1 MIEQKQFSGVLNT
14 DDSNDILPVHHHKD
28 AQNIIFRGNGVNMRA
43 ENLPGNR
50 LLSNTLPTGTNQTIG
65 THYDSLN
72 NRIFIFNY
80 NSSGTHGIYIYN
92 TQANTF
98 QTLIQVGT
106 NTVEDVLGFTASSIT
121 SINIIYGDPT
131 DGDILYF
138 VDTLGRPTK
147 LNVQRYLAGTYTSIQ
162 RSYLDVAK
170 MPPSSPIKAAYG
182 ADTTTNTNNLQNGLF
197 QFIYRYVYDD
207 NEKSVWSTGS
217 EIPLPYMPN
226 NDGTIT
232 NAKYLN
238 NYISLYF
245 PTGDVNVKKIEL
257 AFRET
262 RDGATTDYSLITSF
276 VKADLSINSNDV
288 YNYNFYKSGIYT
300 FIDKTEQLLLFD
312 YVPLKANS
320 QELLNGSTLIYGGI
334 TEGYANTSLNASISQ
349 QLTSSSIKYTC
360 RNGLLFG
367 AEQTASNTI
376 KIFVDGT
383 IGSTTGTLASIYD
396 SAGGGVVFNV
406 VCTDSSNTNLAFTYT
421 ATNNTISTLL
431 SGLASAASAKGFTTS
446 VSGNFLTITK
456 TGVLLSSTICQYN
469 FNNLANNN
477 WEVIYSLYANAAYQ
491 YGIVY
496 YDANGKT
503 NGVNT
508 LQGLKLNTNTGNS
521 YPDPE
526 KEALYTYRQITITNT
541 PPSWAKYYQI
551 VRTNNLTYGDKAL
564 YWVSSGAFSD
574 KDVSVNQKYAYIRI
588 DNIYDYNLSIKAT
601 EGVVGYTF
609 SPGDRIKF
617 IKLFNSTGGSYTDL
631 ASNNF
636 DYPVISLEADPVMN
650 GIAKTGSFL
659 KIAYPTSDISTSFDF
674 TNSPEYQNYEIFI
687 YNPAATA
694 SASEQTYFEFGQK
707 YNIINGYHGG
717 NYQNQ
722 TSSQSAII
730 NFYDGDIFFRNRNVI
745 VSPTQT
751 ITSQGIPGFPD
762 KYWTV
767 SIGDSSQDVTT
778 TNYTIGHSVAQ
789 NCGGTP
795 NPLAYNQYPS
805 FGDSTFNYRN
815 TSSVDYNV
823 RFKFSFS
830 VCNTDIN
837 GATSLEIYVK
847 VYNASTG
854 FPTAASPVTKILN
867 PIALPQAVSGSTSYQ
882 TFDVNIDAIVK
893 VPAGYKASLIF
904 ANVKPAAQIRVTPFV
919 LYITP
924 LNTINILVDDPSF
937 SDVFNL
943 QTNSNSRPL
952 IVDVNAK
959 QAYYSTLVRY
969 SQAYQQGTSINGT
982 NRFYYLDFDTYDKKF
997 GDIVRMKLHNRD
1009 LRIFQYKKCG
1019 VVPVYSVETLN
1030 QDGTNNLVASSK
1042 IINQIRYYEGD
1053 FGIGNQPTSLAT
1065 SGYADYFADPV
1076 KGYFVRLSQDGIT
1089 PISEL
1094 YKMQTFAGNN
1104 LPNYLS
1110 SHAYATGGIAKILGV
1125 FYFSK
1130 DRDGEF
1136 ISVLQ
1141 PGTGLSSGYTLA
1153 FNEVKNTYT
1162 SFYSF
1167 NPEAILNFENKLA
1180 SFKNG
1185 QLYIHDSST
1194 QNNFY
1199 GTQYSS
1205 SITFVFNKDNILK
1218 KTFDYVTLDA
1228 TDYWTSTTMG
1238 DVNTALGQSSNLVQS
1253 DYQIHEGLYHAALQR
1268 DNNSLGGI
1276 INGDYLKGTWLQ
1288 TKFSNSATNL
1298 VYLSGL
1304 YLGYQLSNRNL

>member
-1 MIEQKQFSGVLNT
+1 MIEQKQFNGVLNT
-14 DDSNDILPVHHHKD
+14 DDSNDILPAHHHKD
-28 AQNIIFRGNGVNMRA
+28 AQNIVFRGNGVNMKA
-43 ENLPGNR
+43 ENIPGTR
-50 LLSNTLPTGTNQTIG
+50 LVSNTLPSGTNQTIG

-72 NRIFIFNY
+72 NRIFYFNY
-80 NSSGTHGIYIYN
+80 NSNSTHGIYIYN
-92 TQANTF
+92 TQAGTF
-98 QTLIQVGT
+98 QTLIQNGT
-106 NTVEDVLGFTASSIT
+106 NTVGDVLGFTANPIT

-147 LNVQRYLAGTYTSIQ
+147 LNVQRYLAGIYTSIQ

-182 ADTTTNTNNLQNGLF
+182 ADTTTNTNNLNNGLF
-197 QFIYRYVYDD
+197 QFIYRFVYDD

-217 EIPLPYMPN
+217 EVPLPFMPN
-226 NDGTIT
+226 NDGSIF

-238 NYISLYF
+238 NYIALYF
-245 PTGDVNVKKIEL
+245 PTGDVNVKKIEI

-262 RDGATTDYSLITSF
+262 RDGATSDYSLITSL
-276 VKADLSINSNDV
+276 VKADLSINNNDV
-288 YNYNFYKSGIYT
+288 YNYNFYKNGIYT
-300 FIDKTEQLLLFD
+300 FIDKVEQLLLFD
-312 YVPLKANS
+312 YVPQKANA
-320 QELLNGSTLIYGGI
+320 QELLNGATLIYGGI
-334 TEGYANTSLNASISQ
+334 TEGYANVPLSASITQ
-349 QLTSSSIKYTC
+349 QQSASSIKYTC

-367 AEQTASNTI
+367 AEQISANSI

-383 IGSTTGTLASIYD
+383 VGTTAGTLASIYD
-396 SAGGGVVFNV
+396 SSGGGVVFNV
-406 VCTDSSNTNLAFTYT
+406 NITDSSNTNLSFTYT
-421 ATNNTISTLL
+421 ATNNNTSTLL
-431 SGLASAASAKGFTTS
+431 TGLASAASAKGFTTS
-446 VSGNFLTITK
+446 VNTNSITITK
-456 TGVLLSSTICQYN
+456 TGVLLGSTLCQYN
-469 FNNLANNN
+469 FNNLLNNS

-491 YGIVY
+491 YGVVY

-508 LQGLKLNTNTGNS
+508 IQALKLNTNTSNA

-526 KEALYTYRQITITNT
+526 KEALYTYRQLTINNT
-541 PPSWAKYYQI
+541 PPSWAAYYQI

-609 SPGDRIKF
+609 STGDRVKF
-617 IKLFNSTGGSYTDL
+617 IKLFNSTGSSYTDL

-636 DYPVISLEADPVMN
+636 DYPIISLESNPVMN
-650 GIAKTGSFL
+650 GVTKEGSYL
-659 KIAYPTSDISTSFDF
+659 KIAYPASDISTSFDF
-674 TNSPEYQNYEIFI
+674 TSSPEYQNYEIFI

-722 TSSQSAII
+722 TSGQSAII
-730 NFYDGDIFFRNRNVI
+730 NFYDGDVFFRNRNVI
-745 VSPTQT
+745 VSPSKT
-751 ITSQGIPGFPD
+751 ITGQGIAAWATPSTYNYYTP
-762 KYWTV
+762 K
-767 SIGDSSQDVTT
+767 IGDSSQDVITS
-778 TNYTIGHSVAQ
+778 NYTIGHSVEQSVTAA
-789 NCGGTP
+789 NIV
-795 NPLAYNQYPS
+795 YSQYPS
-805 FGDSTFNYRN
+805 WIDSTFNYQN
-815 TSSVDYNV
+815 TSSIDYNV

-830 VCNTDIN
+830 TYNTDVNMGTLLYAYI
-837 GATSLEIYVK
+837 K

-854 FPTAASPVTKILN
+854 FPTAQYPLTQIMDAVK
-867 PIALPQAVSGSTSYQ
+867 LPQATNNTTYQ
-882 TFDVNIDAIVK
+882 IIDVNVDAIVK
-893 VPAGYKASLIF
+893 IKAGYKASILF
-904 ANVKPAAQIRVTPFV
+904 YDKSGANRVVINPFTID
-919 LYITP
+919 ITP
-924 LNTINILVDDPSF
+924 LRTINILVDDPSF

-943 QTNSNSRPL
+943 QTNSSSRPL
-952 IVDVNAK
+952 VVDINAK

-997 GDIVRMKLHNRD
+997 GDIIRMKLHNRD

-1019 VVPVYSVETLN
+1019 AVPVYSVETLN

-1053 FGIGNQPTSLAT
+1053 FGIGNQPASLAT

-1104 LPNYLS
+1104 LTNYLS
-1110 SHAYATGGIAKILGV
+1110 SHSYATGGTAKILGV
-1125 FYFSK
+1125 FHFSK

-1141 PGTGLSSGYTLA
+1141 PGTGLTGYTLA
-1153 FNEVKNTYT
+1153 FNEVKNAYT

-1167 NPEAILNFENKLA
+1167 NPESIVNFENKLA

-1205 SITFVFNKDNILK
+1205 SITLVFNKDNIIK
-1218 KTFDYVTLDA
+1218 KTFDYLTLDA
-1228 TDYWTSTTMG
+1228 TDYWTSATMN
-1238 DVNTALGQSSNLVQS
+1238 DVNTSLGQSSNLVQS
-1253 DYQIHEGLYHAALQR
+1253 DYEIHEGLYHGALLR

-1276 INGDYLKGTWLQ
+1276 INGDYLKGTWLE

>member
-1 MIEQKQFSGVLNT
+1 MVEQKQFSGILNLDDNNDVLP
-14 DDSNDILPVHHHKD
+14 SSHHKD
-28 AQNIIFRGNGVNMRA
+28 AINIIFKGNGTNMNA
-43 ENLPGNR
+43 ENLPGTR
-50 LLSNTLPTGTNQTIG
+50 LVSNTLPSGTNQTIG

-72 NRIFIFNY
+72 NRIFYFNF
-80 NSSGTHGIYIYN
+80 NSNGTHGIYIYN
-92 TQANTF
+92 TQASTF
-98 QTLIQVGT
+98 QTLIQSGT
-106 NTVEDVLGFTASSIT
+106 NTVGDVLGFTANPIT

-131 DGDILYF
+131 DGDILYY

-182 ADTTTNTNNLQNGLF
+182 ADTTTNTNNLTNGLF
-197 QFIYRYVYDD
+197 QFIYRFVYDD

-217 EIPLPYMPN
+217 EVPLPFMPN

-262 RDGATTDYSLITSF
+262 RDGATTDYSLITSL
-276 VKADLSINSNDV
+276 VKSDLSIGSNDV
-288 YNYNFYKSGIYT
+288 YNYNFYKNGIYT
-300 FIDKTEQLLLFD
+300 FVEKIEQLLLFD
-312 YVPLKANS
+312 YVPLKANA

-334 TEGYANTSLNASISQ
+334 TEGYSNTPLNASITQ
-349 QLTSSSIKYTC
+349 QNSASSVKYTC

-367 AEQTASNTI
+367 AEQISNNSI

-383 IGSTTGTLASIYD
+383 IGTAAGTIASIYD
-396 SAGGGVVFNV
+396 TTGGGVVFNV
-406 VCTDSSNTNLAFTYT
+406 NVTDGSNANLSFTYT
-421 ATNNTISTLL
+421 ATNTDFSMLL

-446 VSGNFLTITK
+446 VSGNFLTISK
-456 TGVLLSSTICQYN
+456 TGALLSSTLCQYN
-469 FNNLANNN
+469 FNNLSNNN

-508 LQGLKLNTNTGNS
+508 IQALKLNTNSVNS

-526 KEALYTYRQITITNT
+526 KEALYTYRQLTINNT

-609 SPGDRIKF
+609 APGDRVKF
-617 IKLFNSTGGSYTDL
+617 IKLFNSTGSAYTDL

-636 DYPVISLEADPVMN
+636 DYPIISLETDPVMN

-659 KIAYPTSDISTSFDF
+659 KIAYPTSDVSASFDF
-674 TNSPEYQNYEIFI
+674 TSSPEYQNYEIFI

-707 YNIINGYHGG
+707 YNILNGYHGG

-722 TSSQSAII
+722 TTSQSAII
-730 NFYDGDIFFRNRNVI
+730 NFYDGDVFFRNRNI
-745 VSPTQT
+745 LVSPTQV
-751 ITSQGIPGFPD
+751 ITSQGIAGFPD

-767 SIGDSSQDVTT
+767 SIGDSSQDVVTS
-778 TNYTIGHSVAQ
+778 NYTIGHSVAQ
-789 NCGGTP
+789 NCGGMP
-795 NPLAYNQYPS
+795 NQLAYNQYPS
-805 FGDSTFNYRN
+805 WGDSTFNYQN
-815 TSSVDYNV
+815 TSSIDYNV
-823 RFKFSFS
+823 RFKFSFN
-830 VCNTDIN
+830 VYNTDVN
-837 GATSLEIYVK
+837 KASSLEIYVK

-854 FPTAASPVTKILN
+854 FPTAASPITKILS
-867 PIALPQAVSGSTSYQ
+867 PIALPQAISGATSYKS
-882 TFDVNIDAIVK
+882 FDINVDAIVK

-904 ANVKPAAQIRVTPFV
+904 ANINVAAQIRISPFI
-919 LYITP
+919 LNITP
-924 LNTINILVDDPSF
+924 LRTINILVDDPSF
-937 SDVFNL
+937 SDIFNL
-943 QTNSNSRPL
+943 QTSSNSRPL
-952 IVDVNAK
+952 IVDINAK
-959 QAYYSTLVRY
+959 NAYYSTLVRY

-982 NRFYYLDFDTYDKKF
+982 NRFYYLDQDTYDKKF

-1019 VVPVYSVETLN
+1019 VVPVFSVETLN

-1042 IINQIRYYEGD
+1042 IVNPIRYYEGE

-1076 KGYFVRLSQDGIT
+1076 KGYFLRLSQDGIT

-1110 SHAYATGGIAKILGV
+1110 SHTYSSGGSAKILGV

-1141 PGTGLSSGYTLA
+1141 PGTGLTGYTLA
-1153 FNEVKNTYT
+1153 FNEVKNHYT

-1185 QLYIHDSST
+1185 QLYIHDSAT
-1194 QNNFY
+1194 RNNFY

-1218 KTFDYVTLDA
+1218 KTFDYVTFDA
-1228 TDYWTSTTMG
+1228 TDYWTSPTIG
-1238 DVNTALGQSSNLVQS
+1238 DVTTSLGQPSNLVQG
-1253 DYQIHEGLYHAALQR
+1253 DYEIYEGMYHGALQR
-1268 DNNSLGGI
+1268 DNNSLGGV
-1276 INGDYLKGTWLQ
+1276 INGDYLKGTWIQ
-1288 TKFSNSATNL
+1288 AKFSNSATSL

>member
-1 MIEQKQFSGVLNT
+1 MIQQKQFGGVLNT
-14 DDSNDILPVHHHKD
+14 DDSNDILPAHHHKD
-28 AQNIIFRGNGVNMRA
+28 ALNIIFRGNGVNMRA

-50 LLSNTLPTGTNQTIG
+50 LVSNTLPSGTNQTIG

-72 NRIFIFNY
+72 NRIFYLNY
-80 NSSGTHGIYIYN
+80 NSNNNHGIYIYN
-92 TQANTF
+92 TQAGTF
-98 QTLIQVGT
+98 QTLIQSGT
-106 NTVEDVLGFTASSIT
+106 NTVGDVLGFTTSPIT
-121 SINIIYGDPT
+121 SINIIYGDTNT
-131 DGDILYF
+131 DGNILYF
-138 VDTLGRPTK
+138 IDSIGRPTK
-147 LNVQRYLAGTYTSIQ
+147 INIERYLAGTYTSIQ

-182 ADTTTNTNNLQNGLF
+182 ADTTTNTNNLNNGLF

-217 EIPLPYMPN
+217 EVPLPFMPN
-226 NDGTIT
+226 NDGSIA

-238 NYISLYF
+238 NYIALYF

-262 RDGATTDYSLITSF
+262 RDGATSDYSLITSL

-288 YNYNFYKSGIYT
+288 YNYNFYKNGVYT
-300 FIDKTEQLLLFD
+300 YVDKVEQILLFD
-312 YVPLKANS
+312 YAPQKANA

-334 TEGYANTSLNASISQ
+334 TEGYANVPLNATIAQTADS
-349 QLTSSSIKYTC
+349 LHLFAC

-367 AEQTASNTI
+367 AEQTGTNTI

-383 IGSTTGTLASIYD
+383 IGSTSGTLASIYD
-396 SAGGGVVFNV
+396 SAAGGVVFNV
-406 VCTDSSNTNLAFTYT
+406 NVTDGSNTNLSFTYT
-421 ATNNTISTLL
+421 ASDNVIADLLGGLST
-431 SGLASAASAKGFTTS
+431 AAIAKGFTTS
-446 VSGNFLTITK
+446 ISGNFLTITK
-456 TGVLLSSTICQYN
+456 TGVLLSSVNTEYN
-469 FNNLANNN
+469 FASLTNNN
-477 WEVIYSLYANAAYQ
+477 WEVIYSLYTNASYQ

-508 LQGLKLNTNTGNS
+508 IPALKIGTNS
-521 YPDPE
+521 YGSYANPFNQ
-526 KEALYTYRQITITNT
+526 ALTWRQLTINNT

-601 EGVVGYTF
+601 EGVIGYTF
-609 SPGDRIKF
+609 APGDRVKF
-617 IKLFNSTGGSYTDL
+617 MKRYTSTGAVGLDVAGSNY
-631 ASNNF
+631 
-636 DYPVISLEADPVMN
+636 DYPIISLESNPVM
-650 GIAKTGSFL
+650 TGVVKEGSYL
-659 KIAYPTSDISTSFDF
+659 KIAYPTSDIGSGIAFDG
-674 TNSPEYQNYEIFI
+674 TPDYQNYEIFI
-687 YNPAATA
+687 YNPALTT
-694 SASEQTYFEFGQK
+694 SSNEQTYFEFGQK
-707 YNIINGYHGG
+707 YPVVNGYHGG

-722 TSSQSAII
+722 TSSQSAILY
-730 NFYDGDIFFRNRNVI
+730 FSDGDVFYRNRNVL
-745 VSPTQT
+745 VTPPKL
-751 ITSQGIPGFPD
+751 ITAQGIDQYAVQYATP
-762 KYWTV
+762 K
-767 SIGDSSQDVTT
+767 IGDSSQDVTT
-778 TNYTIGHSVAQ
+778 TNYIIGHSTNQTVSS
-789 NCGGTP
+789 
-795 NPLAYNQYPS
+795 LAYNQFPS
-805 FGDSTFNYRN
+805 SADAYYNYSN
-815 TSSVDYNV
+815 LSAVDYNV
-823 RFKFSFS
+823 RFKFSFTAF
-830 VCNTDIN
+830 NNDIN
-837 GATSLEIYVK
+837 AGKTGSLSIYVK
-847 VYNASTG
+847 VYASNGSATNY
-854 FPTAASPVTKILN
+854 SLTKILN
-867 PIALPQAVSGSTSYQ
+867 PVVIPQPQSNSNPY
-882 TFDVNIDAIVK
+882 VNVDINVDAIVK
-893 VPAGYKASLIF
+893 VPAGCRASLIF
-904 ANVKPAAQIRVTPFV
+904 TNDYTSNALHVAPFNIE
-919 LYITP
+919 ITP
-924 LNTINILVDDPSF
+924 LNNINIVVDDPSF

-952 IVDVNAK
+952 VVDINAK

-982 NRFYYLDFDTYDKKF
+982 NRFYYLDSDTYDKKF

-1019 VVPVYSVETLN
+1019 VAPVFSVETLN

-1110 SHAYATGGIAKILGV
+1110 SHAYSTGGSAKILGV

-1141 PGTGLSSGYTLA
+1141 PGTGLTGYTLA
-1153 FNEVKNTYT
+1153 FNEIKNAYT

-1205 SITFVFNKDNILK
+1205 SITLVFNKDNILK
-1218 KTFDYVTLDA
+1218 KTFDYLTLDA
-1228 TDYWTSTTMG
+1228 TDYWTSPTMG
-1238 DVNTALGQSSNLVQS
+1238 DVNTTLGQQSNLVQS
-1253 DYQIHEGLYHAALQR
+1253 DYEIHEGLYHAALQR

-1276 INGDYLKGTWLQ
+1276 INGDYLKGTWLE

>member
-1 MIEQKQFSGVLNT
+1 MIQQKQFGGVLNT
-14 DDSNDILPVHHHKD
+14 DDSNDILPAHHHKD
-28 AQNIIFRGNGVNMRA
+28 ALNIIFRGNGVNMRA

-50 LLSNTLPTGTNQTIG
+50 LVSNTLPSGTNQTIG

-72 NRIFIFNY
+72 NRIFYFNY
-80 NSSGTHGIYIYN
+80 NSNNNHGIYIYN
-92 TQANTF
+92 TQAGTF
-98 QTLIQVGT
+98 QTLIQSGT
-106 NTVEDVLGFTASSIT
+106 NTVGDVLGFTTSPIT
-121 SINIIYGDPT
+121 SINIIYGDTNT
-131 DGDILYF
+131 DGNILYF
-138 VDTLGRPTK
+138 IDSIGRPTK
-147 LNVQRYLAGTYTSIQ
+147 INIERYLAGTYTSIQ

-182 ADTTTNTNNLQNGLF
+182 ADTTTNTNNLNNGLF

-217 EIPLPYMPN
+217 EVPLPFMPN
-226 NDGTIT
+226 NDGSIA

-238 NYISLYF
+238 NYIALYF

-262 RDGATTDYSLITSF
+262 RDGVTSDYSLITSL

-288 YNYNFYKSGIYT
+288 YNYNFYKNSVYT
-300 FIDKTEQLLLFD
+300 YVDKVEQILLFD
-312 YVPLKANS
+312 YVPQKANA

-334 TEGYANTSLNASISQ
+334 TEGYANVPLNATIAQTADS
-349 QLTSSSIKYTC
+349 LHLFAC

-367 AEQTASNTI
+367 AEQTGTNTI

-383 IGSTTGTLASIYD
+383 IGSTSGTLASIYD
-396 SAGGGVVFNV
+396 SAAGGVVFNV
-406 VCTDSSNTNLAFTYT
+406 NVTDGSNTNLSFTYT
-421 ATNNTISTLL
+421 ASDNVIADLLGGLST
-431 SGLASAASAKGFTTS
+431 AAIAKGFTTS
-446 VSGNFLTITK
+446 ISGNFLTITK
-456 TGVLLSSTICQYN
+456 TGVLLSSVNTEYN
-469 FNNLANNN
+469 FASLTNNN
-477 WEVIYSLYANAAYQ
+477 WEVIYSLYTNASYQ

-508 LQGLKLNTNTGNS
+508 IPALKIGTNS
-521 YPDPE
+521 YGSYANPFNQ
-526 KEALYTYRQITITNT
+526 ALTWRQLTINNT

-601 EGVVGYTF
+601 EGVIGYTF
-609 SPGDRIKF
+609 APGDRVKF
-617 IKLFNSTGGSYTDL
+617 MKRYTSTGAVGLDVAGSNY
-631 ASNNF
+631 
-636 DYPVISLEADPVMN
+636 DYPIISLESNPVM
-650 GIAKTGSFL
+650 TGVVKEGSYL
-659 KIAYPTSDISTSFDF
+659 KIAYPTSDIGSGIAFDG
-674 TNSPEYQNYEIFI
+674 TPDYQNYEIFI
-687 YNPAATA
+687 YNPALTT
-694 SASEQTYFEFGQK
+694 SSNEQTYFEFGQK
-707 YNIINGYHGG
+707 YPVVNGYHGG

-722 TSSQSAII
+722 TSSQSAILY
-730 NFYDGDIFFRNRNVI
+730 FSDGDVFYRNRNVL
-745 VSPTQT
+745 VTPPKL
-751 ITSQGIPGFPD
+751 ITAQGIDQYAVQYATP
-762 KYWTV
+762 K
-767 SIGDSSQDVTT
+767 IGDSSQDVTT
-778 TNYTIGHSVAQ
+778 TNYIIGHSTNQTVSS
-789 NCGGTP
+789 
-795 NPLAYNQYPS
+795 LAYNQFPS
-805 FGDSTFNYRN
+805 SADAYYNYSN
-815 TSSVDYNV
+815 LSAVDYNV
-823 RFKFSFS
+823 RFKFSFTAF
-830 VCNTDIN
+830 NNDIN
-837 GATSLEIYVK
+837 AGKTGSLSIYVK
-847 VYNASTG
+847 VYASNGSATNY
-854 FPTAASPVTKILN
+854 SLTKILN
-867 PIALPQAVSGSTSYQ
+867 PVVIPQPQSNSNPY
-882 TFDVNIDAIVK
+882 VNVDINVDAIVK
-893 VPAGYKASLIF
+893 VPAGCRASLIF
-904 ANVKPAAQIRVTPFV
+904 TNDYTSNALHVAPFNIE
-919 LYITP
+919 ITP
-924 LNTINILVDDPSF
+924 LNNINIVVDDPSF

-952 IVDVNAK
+952 VVDINAK

-982 NRFYYLDFDTYDKKF
+982 NRFYYLDSDTYDKKF

-1019 VVPVYSVETLN
+1019 VAPVFSVETLN

-1110 SHAYATGGIAKILGV
+1110 SHAYSTGGSAKILGV

-1141 PGTGLSSGYTLA
+1141 PGTGLTGYTLA
-1153 FNEVKNTYT
+1153 FNEIKNAYT

-1205 SITFVFNKDNILK
+1205 SITLVFNKDNILK
-1218 KTFDYVTLDA
+1218 KTFDYLTLDA
-1228 TDYWTSTTMG
+1228 TDYWTSPTMG
-1238 DVNTALGQSSNLVQS
+1238 DVNTTLGQQSNLVQS
-1253 DYQIHEGLYHAALQR
+1253 DYEIHEGLYHAALQR

-1276 INGDYLKGTWLQ
+1276 INGDYLKGTWLE

>member
-1 MIEQKQFSGVLNT
+1 MIQQKQFGGVLNT
-14 DDSNDILPVHHHKD
+14 DDSNDILPAHHHKD
-28 AQNIIFRGNGVNMRA
+28 AQNIVFRGNGVNMRA
-43 ENLPGNR
+43 ENLPGTR
-50 LLSNTLPTGTNQTIG
+50 LVSNILPTGTNQTIG
-65 THYDSLN
+65 THYDSVN
-72 NRIFIFNY
+72 NRIFYFNY
-80 NSSGTHGIYIYN
+80 NSNNTHGIYIYN
-92 TQANTF
+92 TQAGTF
-98 QTLIQVGT
+98 QTLLQIGSGT
-106 NTVEDVLGFTASSIT
+106 DGDVLGFTAAPIT

-147 LNVQRYLAGTYTSIQ
+147 LNVQRYLAGTYSLVK

-182 ADTTTNTNNLQNGLF
+182 ADLTTNTNNLQNGLF

-217 EIPLPYMPN
+217 EVPLPYMPN
-226 NDGTIT
+226 NDGTIA

-245 PTGDVNVKKIEL
+245 PTGDFNVKKIEL

-262 RDGATTDYSLITSF
+262 RDGATSDWSLINSF
-276 VKADLSINSNDV
+276 VKSDLSISSNDV
-288 YNYNFYKSGIYT
+288 YNYSFYKSGIYT
-300 FIDKTEQLLLFD
+300 FIDKVEQLLLFD
-312 YVPLKANS
+312 YVPLQANA
-320 QELLNGSTLIYGGI
+320 QELINGSTLIYGGI
-334 TEGYANTSLNASISQ
+334 TEGYSNVPLNASITQ
-349 QLTSSSIKYTC
+349 QASSGSLFAC
-360 RNGLLFG
+360 RNGLLFS
-367 AEQTASNTI
+367 AEQTSTNTI

-383 IGSTTGTLASIYD
+383 VGTTSGTLASIYD

-406 VCTDSSNTNLAFTYT
+406 NITDSSNTNLGFTYT
-421 ATNNTISTLL
+421 ATNNNTSTLL

-446 VSGNFLTITK
+446 ISGNFLTITK
-456 TGVLLSSTICQYN
+456 TGSLLSSTNCQYN
-469 FNNLANNN
+469 FVSLNNN
-477 WEVIYSLYANAAYQ
+477 KWEVIYSLYANAAYQ

-508 LQGLKLNTNTGNS
+508 LQGLKLNTNASNIF
-521 YPDPE
+521 PDPLN
-526 KEALYTYRQITITNT
+526 EALYSYRQLTITNT
-541 PPSWAKYYQI
+541 PPSWAAYYQI

-609 SPGDRIKF
+609 ATGDRVKF
-617 IKLFNSTGGSYTDL
+617 IKRFNSTGGVAQDVS
-631 ASNNF
+631 ASNY
-636 DYPVISLEADPVMN
+636 DYPIISLEATPVMN
-650 GIAKTGSFL
+650 GVTKEGSYL
-659 KIAYPTSDISTSFDF
+659 KIAYPTSDIGSGIYFDG
-674 TNSPEYQNYEIFI
+674 TPDAQNYEIFI

-722 TSSQSAII
+722 TSGQSAILY
-730 NFYDGDIFFRNRNVI
+730 FTDGDVFYRNRNVI
-745 VSPTQT
+745 VSPAKT
-751 ITSQGIPGFPD
+751 ITGQGIAAWATPSTYNYYTP
-762 KYWTV
+762 K
-767 SIGDSSQDVTT
+767 IGDSSQDVIT
-778 TNYTIGHSVAQ
+778 TNYTIGHSLEQSV
-789 NCGGTP
+789 TP
-795 NPLAYNQYPS
+795 ANIVYNQYPAW
-805 FGDSTFNYRN
+805 GDATFNYQN

-823 RFKFSFS
+823 RLKFSFS
-830 VCNTDIN
+830 TYNTDVN
-837 GATSLEIYVK
+837 MGTLLYAYVK

-854 FPTAASPVTKILN
+854 FPTASYPLTQIMDAVK
-867 PIALPQAVSGSTSYQ
+867 LPQATNNNTYQ
-882 TFDVNIDAIVK
+882 IIDVNVDAIVK
-893 VPAGYKASLIF
+893 VPAGFKASILF
-904 ANVKPAAQIRVTPFV
+904 YDKSGANRVVINPFTID
-919 LYITP
+919 ITP
-924 LNTINILVDDPSF
+924 LNTINIAIDDPSF

-943 QTNSNSRPL
+943 QTSSNSRPL

-982 NRFYYLDFDTYDKKF
+982 NRFYYLDSDTYDKKF
-997 GDIVRMKLHNRD
+997 GDIIRMKLHNRD

-1019 VVPVYSVETLN
+1019 VAPVYSVETLN
-1030 QDGTNNLVASSK
+1030 QDMTNNLVASSK
-1042 IINQIRYYEGD
+1042 IINPIRYYEGD
-1053 FGIGNQPTSLAT
+1053 FGIGNQPTSLT
-1065 SGYADYFADPV
+1065 SSGHADYFADPV
-1076 KGYFVRLSQDGIT
+1076 KGYFIRLSQDGVT

-1110 SHAYATGGIAKILGV
+1110 SHAYATGGSAKILGV
-1125 FYFSK
+1125 YHFSK

-1141 PGTGLSSGYTLA
+1141 PGTGLLAGYTLA
-1153 FNEVKNTYT
+1153 FNEIKNSYT

-1167 NPEAILNFENKLA
+1167 SPEAIVNFENKLA

-1185 QLYIHDSST
+1185 QMYIHDSST
-1194 QNNFY
+1194 RNNFY
-1199 GTQYSS
+1199 GTQYGSS
-1205 SITFVFNKDNILK
+1205 LTFVFNKDNIIK
-1218 KTFDYVTLDA
+1218 KTFDYLTLDA
-1228 TDYWTSTTMG
+1228 TDYWTSATMN
-1238 DVNTALGQSSNLVQS
+1238 DVNTSLGQSSNLVQS
-1253 DYQIHEGLYHAALQR
+1253 DYEIHEGLYHAALQR

-1276 INGDYLKGTWLQ
+1276 INGDYLKGTWLE
-1288 TKFSNSATNL
+1288 TKFFNSATNL

>member
-1 MIEQKQFSGVLNT
+1 MIQQKQFGGILNT
-14 DDSNDILPVHHHKD
+14 DDSNDILPAHHHKD
-28 AQNIIFRGNGVNMRA
+28 ALNIIFRGNGVNMKA
-43 ENLPGNR
+43 ENLPGTR
-50 LLSNTLPTGTNQTIG
+50 LVSNTLPSGTNQTIG

-72 NRIFIFNY
+72 NRIFYFNY
-80 NSSGTHGIYIYN
+80 NSNGTHGIYIYN
-92 TQANTF
+92 TQAGTF
-98 QTLIQVGT
+98 QTLIQSGT
-106 NTVEDVLGFTASSIT
+106 NTVGDVLGFTTSPIT
-121 SINIIYGDPT
+121 SINIIYGDTNT
-131 DGDILYF
+131 DGNILYF
-138 VDTLGRPTK
+138 IDSIGRPTK
-147 LNVQRYLAGTYTSIQ
+147 INIERYLAGTYTSIQ

-170 MPPSSPIKAAYG
+170 IPPSSPIKAAYG
-182 ADTTTNTNNLQNGLF
+182 ADTTTNTNNLNNGLF

-217 EIPLPYMPN
+217 EVPLPFMPN
-226 NDGTIT
+226 NDGSIT
-232 NAKYLN
+232 NAKYLS
-238 NYISLYF
+238 NYIALYF
-245 PTGDVNVKKIEL
+245 PTGDVNVKKIEI

-262 RDGATTDYSLITSF
+262 RDGATSDYSLITSL
-276 VKADLSINSNDV
+276 VKSDLSINSNDV
-288 YNYNFYKSGIYT
+288 YNYNFYKNSVYT
-300 FIDKTEQLLLFD
+300 YVDKVEQILLFD
-312 YVPLKANS
+312 YVPQKANA

-334 TEGYANTSLNASISQ
+334 TEGYANVPLNATIAQ
-349 QLTSSSIKYTC
+349 NASSGSLFTC

-367 AEQTASNTI
+367 AEQIASNTI

-383 IGSTTGTLASIYD
+383 IGSSAGTLASIYD

-406 VCTDSSNTNLAFTYT
+406 NATDSSNTNLSFTYT
-421 ATNNTISTLL
+421 ATSNTTSALL
-431 SGLASAASAKGFTTS
+431 SGLASAASAKGFSTS
-446 VSGNFLTITK
+446 ISGNFLTITK
-456 TGVLLSSTICQYN
+456 TGALLNSTQCQYN
-469 FNNLANNN
+469 FVSLTNNN
-477 WEVIYSLYANAAYQ
+477 WEVIYSLYSNAAYQ

-508 LQGLKLNTNTGNS
+508 ISALKLGTNKSNLF
-521 YPDPE
+521 PDPLNQ
-526 KEALYTYRQITITNT
+526 ALYSYRQLTITNT
-541 PPSWAKYYQI
+541 PPSWAAYYQI

-601 EGVVGYTF
+601 EGVIGYTF
-609 SPGDRIKF
+609 AQGDRVKF
-617 IKLFNSTGGSYTDL
+617 IKRYSSTGAVGQDVS
-631 ASNNF
+631 ASNF
-636 DYPVISLEADPVMN
+636 DYPIISLEENPVM
-650 GIAKTGSFL
+650 TGVVKEGSYL
-659 KIAYPTSDISTSFDF
+659 KIAYPTSDIGSGIAFDG
-674 TNSPEYQNYEIFI
+674 TPDYQNYEIFI
-687 YNPAATA
+687 YNPALTT
-694 SASEQTYFEFGQK
+694 SANEQTYFEFGQK
-707 YNIINGYHGG
+707 YPVVNGYHSG

-722 TSSQSAII
+722 TSSQSAILY
-730 NFYDGDIFFRNRNVI
+730 FSDGDVFYRNRNVL
-745 VSPTQT
+745 VTPPKL
-751 ITSQGIPGFPD
+751 ITAQGIDQYAVQYATP
-762 KYWTV
+762 K
-767 SIGDSSQDVTT
+767 IGDSSQDVTT
-778 TNYTIGHSVAQ
+778 TNYIIGHSTNQTVSS
-789 NCGGTP
+789 
-795 NPLAYNQYPS
+795 LVYNQFPS
-805 FGDSTFNYRN
+805 SADAYYNYSN
-815 TSSVDYNV
+815 LSAVDYNV
-823 RFKFSFS
+823 RFKFSFTAF
-830 VCNTDIN
+830 NNDIN
-837 GATSLEIYVK
+837 AGKTGSLSIYVK
-847 VYNASTG
+847 VYASNGSATNY
-854 FPTAASPVTKILN
+854 SLTKILN
-867 PIALPQAVSGSTSYQ
+867 PVVIPQPQSNSNPY
-882 TFDVNIDAIVK
+882 VNVDINVDAIVK
-893 VPAGYKASLIF
+893 VPAGCRASLIF
-904 ANVKPAAQIRVTPFV
+904 TNDYTSNALHVAPFNIE
-919 LYITP
+919 ITP
-924 LNTINILVDDPSF
+924 LNNINIVVDDPSF

-952 IVDVNAK
+952 VVDINAK

-982 NRFYYLDFDTYDKKF
+982 NRFYYLDSDTYDKKF

-1019 VVPVYSVETLN
+1019 VAPVFSVETLN

-1094 YKMQTFAGNN
+1094 YKMQTFSGNN

-1110 SHAYATGGIAKILGV
+1110 SHSYSTGGSAKVLGV
-1125 FYFSK
+1125 FHFSK

-1136 ISVLQ
+1136 ISILQ
-1141 PGTGLSSGYTLA
+1141 PGTGLTGYTLA
-1153 FNEVKNTYT
+1153 FNEVKNCYT

-1218 KTFDYVTLDA
+1218 KTFDYLTIDA
-1228 TDYWTSTTMG
+1228 TDYWTSPTIG
-1238 DVNTALGQSSNLVQS
+1238 NVNTSLGQMSNLVQG
-1253 DYQIHEGLYHAALQR
+1253 DYEIHEGLYHGALLR
-1268 DNNSLGGI
+1268 DNNSLGGV
-1276 INGDYLKGTWLQ
+1276 INGDYLKGTWLE

>member
-14 DDSNDILPVHHHKD
+14 DDSNDILPAHHHKD
-28 AQNIIFRGNGVNMRA
+28 AQNIVFRGNGVNMKA
-43 ENLPGNR
+43 ENLPGTR
-50 LLSNTLPTGTNQTIG
+50 LVSNTLPSGTNQTIG

-72 NRIFIFNY
+72 NRIFYFNY
-80 NSSGTHGIYIYN
+80 NSNSTHGIYIYN
-92 TQANTF
+92 TQAGTF
-98 QTLIQVGT
+98 QTLIQSGT
-106 NTVEDVLGFTASSIT
+106 NTVGDVLGFTASPIT

-131 DGDILYF
+131 DGDILYY

-197 QFIYRYVYDD
+197 QFIYCFVYDD

-217 EIPLPYMPN
+217 EVPLPFMPN
-226 NDGTIT
+226 NDGTIY

-238 NYISLYF
+238 NYIALYF
-245 PTGDVNVKKIEL
+245 PTGDVNVKKIEI

-262 RDGATTDYSLITSF
+262 RDGATSDYSLITSL
-276 VKADLSINSNDV
+276 VKVDLGIGSNNV
-288 YNYNFYKSGIYT
+288 YNYNFYKNGIYT
-300 FIDKTEQLLLFD
+300 YVDKVEQLLLFD
-312 YVPLKANS
+312 YVPLKANA
-320 QELLNGSTLIYGGI
+320 QELLNGATLIYGGI
-334 TEGYANTSLNASISQ
+334 TEGYANTPLNATIAQ
-349 QLTSSSIKYTC
+349 TSDSLHLFTC
-360 RNGLLFG
+360 RNGLLFS
-367 AEQTASNTI
+367 AEQTSTSTI

-383 IGSTTGTLASIYD
+383 VGSTAGTLASIYD
-396 SAGGGVVFNV
+396 TGAGGVIFNV
-406 VCTDSSNTNLAFTYT
+406 NVTDASATNLSFTYT
-421 ATNNTISTLL
+421 ATNNNISTLL
-431 SGLASAASAKGFTTS
+431 TGLASAASAKGFSTS
-446 VSGNFLTITK
+446 ISGNFLTITK
-456 TGVLLSSTICQYN
+456 TGALLGSATSEYN
-469 FNNLANNN
+469 FASLTNNN
-477 WEVIYSLYANAAYQ
+477 WEVIYSLYTNAAYQ

-508 LQGLKLNTNTGNS
+508 ISALKLGTNSVGS
-521 YPDPE
+521 YSNPTNQ
-526 KEALYTYRQITITNT
+526 ALTWRQLTITNT
-541 PPSWAKYYQI
+541 PPSWAAYYQI

-609 SPGDRIKF
+609 SQGDRVKF
-617 IKLFNSTGGSYTDL
+617 IKRYNSTGAVAQDVSGSNY
-631 ASNNF
+631 
-636 DYPVISLEADPVMN
+636 DYPIISLDATPVMN
-650 GIAKTGSFL
+650 GVTKEGSYL
-659 KIAYPTSDISTSFDF
+659 KIAYPTSDIGTGIAFDG
-674 TNSPEYQNYEIFI
+674 TPDYQNYEIFI
-687 YNPAATA
+687 YNPAATT

-707 YNIINGYHGG
+707 FPIVNGYHAG

-722 TSSQSAII
+722 TSSQSAILY
-730 NFYDGDIFFRNRNVI
+730 FSDGDVFYRNRNVI
-745 VSPTQT
+745 VSPAKT
-751 ITSQGIPGFPD
+751 ITGQGIAAWATPSTYNYYTP
-762 KYWTV
+762 K
-767 SIGDSSQDVTT
+767 IGDSSQDVVT
-778 TNYTIGHSVAQ
+778 TNYTIGHSLEQSVTAA
-789 NCGGTP
+789 NIV
-795 NPLAYNQYPS
+795 YNQYPS
-805 FGDSTFNYRN
+805 WGDATFNYQN

-823 RFKFSFS
+823 RLKFSFS
-830 VCNTDIN
+830 TYNTDVN
-837 GATSLEIYVK
+837 MGTLLYAYVK

-854 FPTAASPVTKILN
+854 FPTASYPLTQIMDAVK
-867 PIALPQAVSGSTSYQ
+867 LPQATNNNTYQ
-882 TFDVNIDAIVK
+882 ILDVNVDAIVK
-893 VPAGYKASLIF
+893 VPAGYKASILF
-904 ANVKPAAQIRVTPFV
+904 YDKSGANRVVINPFTID
-919 LYITP
+919 ITP
-924 LNTINILVDDPSF
+924 LNTINIAVDDPSF

-943 QTNSNSRPL
+943 QTNSSSRPL
-952 IVDVNAK
+952 VVDINAK

-997 GDIVRMKLHNRD
+997 GDIIRMKLHNRD

-1019 VVPVYSVETLN
+1019 AVPVYSVETLN

-1053 FGIGNQPTSLAT
+1053 FGIGNQPTSLST

-1104 LPNYLS
+1104 LTNYLS
-1110 SHAYATGGIAKILGV
+1110 SHSYATGGTAKILGV
-1125 FYFSK
+1125 FHFSK

-1136 ISVLQ
+1136 ISILQ
-1141 PGTGLSSGYTLA
+1141 PGTGLTGYTLA
-1153 FNEVKNTYT
+1153 FNEVKNCYT

-1167 NPEAILNFENKLA
+1167 NPEAIVNFENKLA

-1205 SITFVFNKDNILK
+1205 SITLVFNKDNILK
-1218 KTFDYVTLDA
+1218 KTFDYLTLDS
-1228 TDYWTSTTMG
+1228 TDYWTSATMG
-1238 DVNTALGQSSNLVQS
+1238 DVNTSLGQSSNLVQS
-1253 DYQIHEGLYHAALQR
+1253 DYEIHEGLYHGALQR
-1268 DNNSLGGI
+1268 DNNSLGGV
-1276 INGDYLKGTWLQ
+1276 INGDYLKGTWLE